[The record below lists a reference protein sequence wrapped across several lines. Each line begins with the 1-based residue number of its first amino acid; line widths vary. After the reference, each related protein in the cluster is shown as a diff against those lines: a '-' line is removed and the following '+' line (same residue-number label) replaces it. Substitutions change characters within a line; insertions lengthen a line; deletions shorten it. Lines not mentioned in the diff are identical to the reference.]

1 MHGFDK
7 TMVLYIYIAI
17 VSFAILLFICG
28 KRLIIKRKS
37 LSIAFD
43 LSIMMA
49 TYCLKDNLLVLL
61 GAFFIILAAYLTIFY
76 FAIYKE
82 ENYLTGIKPTL
93 TMAEKV
99 EEYAGMVLSI
109 IPLVLE
115 SDHWMLV
122 LLVAYCMFEGTMI
135 IIHKYLDKKEV

>member
-1 MHGFDK
+1 
-7 TMVLYIYIAI
+7 
-17 VSFAILLFICG
+17 
-28 KRLIIKRKS
+28 
-37 LSIAFD
+37 
-43 LSIMMA
+43 MA